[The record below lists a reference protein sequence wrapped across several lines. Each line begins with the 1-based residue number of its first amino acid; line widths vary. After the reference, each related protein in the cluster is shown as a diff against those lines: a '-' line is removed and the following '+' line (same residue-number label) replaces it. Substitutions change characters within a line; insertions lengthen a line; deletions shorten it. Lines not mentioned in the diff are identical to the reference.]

1 MTSGQG
7 GGQPPYG
14 EQPAPEQ
21 PPAGQPPAG
30 YPPYGQPPPGYPPYG
45 QPPPGYLPAP
55 AAPRGWGQDAP
66 RAVDRPVTVRAALGA
81 FIASTVLSVVG
92 SVVTFLNW
100 DLTLNYIVAQTQR
113 AQPDTGSVPFDPEQ
127 FAGLILRVGI
137 VVSIVA
143 VALDLLFIW
152 FAWKGYNWARIVLW
166 VLGGLGVVFG
176 LYGRASGSAG
186 APFPFVTALGWFQWL
201 FVAVGIVLLALA
213 PSSEW
218 YRYRKWLRLTG
229 QPG

>member
-1 MTSGQG
+1 V
-7 GGQPPYG
+7 
-14 EQPAPEQ
+14 E
-21 PPAGQPPAG
+21 
-30 YPPYGQPPPGYPPYG
+30 
-45 QPPPGYLPAP
+45 
-55 AAPRGWGQDAP
+55 
-66 RAVDRPVTVRAALGA
+66 RPLTVRAGLGA
-81 FIASTVLSVVG
+81 FIASIVLSIVG

-100 DLTLNYIVAQTQR
+100 DQFVSYLVAETQR

-127 FAGLILRVGI
+127 FAALILRVGI
-137 VVSIVA
+137 VVSIVS
-143 VALDLLFIW
+143 VALYLLFIW

-176 LYGRASGSAG
+176 LIGMASGNSA

-201 FVAVGIVLLALA
+201 FVAVGIALLALA